1 MTVQEEI
8 NYYLRVIKDC
18 EKQMKEMKD
27 YLKEISKKYN
37 LEINIE

>member
-1 MTVQEEI
+1 MTVQEEVE
-8 NYYLRVIKDC
+8 YYLRVIKDC

-37 LEINIE
+37 LDIQIE